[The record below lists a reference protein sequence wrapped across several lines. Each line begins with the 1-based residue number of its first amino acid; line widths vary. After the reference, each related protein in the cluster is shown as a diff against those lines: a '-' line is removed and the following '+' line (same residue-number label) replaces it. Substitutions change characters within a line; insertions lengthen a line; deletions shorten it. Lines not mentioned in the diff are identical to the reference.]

1 MRARNIK
8 PGFFKN
14 EELAEIPPMGR
25 LIFIGLWCM
34 ADRAGRL
41 EDRPR
46 RVRAEIAPYDAL
58 TENELQELLGA
69 LETRG
74 FIIRYS
80 IGENRYIQIVNF
92 TKHQHI
98 NIKESESIIPA
109 PCQHPTNTPEYPI
122 LNTEYPILNTE
133 EKICAPDG
141 APAAPTTAPSRF
153 SARQYEKDFDEK
165 FYPAY
170 PKKRDPVKAKV
181 AYLKQAKKGN
191 LPEIEVLLAILE
203 EQKKWDDWIKDG
215 GKFIPYPA
223 TWLNGERWR
232 DSKEVATRSPFSKT
246 TGFDALKQSAER
258 RAQRDVE

>member
-14 EELAEIPPMGR
+14 EELAEVPPLGR

-34 ADRAGRL
+34 ADREGRL

-46 RVRAEIAPYDAL
+46 RIRAEIAPYDAV

-69 LETRG
+69 LETRH

-80 IGENRYIQIVNF
+80 QGENRFIQIVNF

-98 NIKESESIIPA
+98 NIKESESTIPA
-109 PCQHPTNTPEYPI
+109 PCQHPTDTPEYPI
-122 LNTEYPILNTE
+122 LNTEYPILDTE
-133 EKICAPDG
+133 EQICAP
-141 APAAPTTAPSRF
+141 TVAPSKF
-153 SARQYEKDFDEK
+153 LAKKFEKEFDDL

-170 PKKRDPVKAKV
+170 PKKRDPAKAKI

-191 LPEIEVLLAILE
+191 LPQIEELLGILE
-203 EQKKWDDWIKDG
+203 DQKTWDDWIKDD
-215 GKFIPYPA
+215 GKWIPYPA

-232 DSKEVATRSPFSKT
+232 DQKGVSTQRPL
-246 TGFDALKQSAER
+246 LKSMKGLKDYLGRQ
-258 RAQRDVE
+258 QDG